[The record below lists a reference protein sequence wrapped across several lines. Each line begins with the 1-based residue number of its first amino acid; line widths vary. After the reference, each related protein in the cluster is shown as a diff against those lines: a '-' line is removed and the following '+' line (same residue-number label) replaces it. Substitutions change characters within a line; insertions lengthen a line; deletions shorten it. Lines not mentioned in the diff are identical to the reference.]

1 MGVRELILVRHG
13 ESTANVA
20 ATQAERNGADRVDAP
35 LRDADVP
42 LSDTGRR
49 QAEALAVWLRSL
61 ADEQFPQAAWCSP
74 YLRAADTASI
84 ALTDQRMSLAPRADE
99 RLRDRELGI
108 LDTYT
113 HRGVVSHYPRE
124 DARRTR
130 LGKFYYRPPGGESW
144 ADVALRLRS
153 LLADLDRECDGER
166 VLIVAHDA
174 IIMNLRYICERLS
187 ERELL
192 ELARTEPVL
201 NAAVTILRRPSG
213 TGEWSLGIH
222 NSVEHLKSLNA
233 PVTAHTGDRDV
244 EPR

>member
-1 MGVRELILVRHG
+1 MGARELILIRHG

-20 ATQAERNGADRVDAP
+20 ATTAERTGADRVDAP

-42 LSDTGRR
+42 LTEVGRR
-49 QAEALAVWLRSL
+49 QAAALALWLRGL
-61 ADEQFPQAAWCSP
+61 PDDEFPSVAFSSP
-74 YLRAADTASI
+74 YLRAAETASV
-84 ALTDQRMSLAPRADE
+84 ATAEQRMPLPPRTDE

-113 HRGVVSHYPRE
+113 HKGVVSHFPRE

-153 LLADLDRECDGER
+153 LMAELDRDFDGAR
-166 VLIVAHDA
+166 VLVVAHDA
-174 IIMNLRYICERLS
+174 IILNLRYVCEQLS
-187 ERELL
+187 EQQLL
-192 ELARTEPVL
+192 DVARDEPVL
-201 NAAVTILRRPSG
+201 NAAVTVLVRPSG
-213 TGEWSLGIH
+213 EGTWSLGVH
-222 NSVEHLKSLNA
+222 NSVEHLKTLDA
-233 PVTAHTGDRDV
+233 PITAHTGDRDV

>member
-42 LSDTGRR
+42 LTETGTR
-49 QAEALAVWLRSL
+49 QAEAVAVWLRSL
-61 ADEQFPQAAWCSP
+61 PDESFPEAALCSP
-74 YLRAADTASI
+74 YLRAADTTSI
-84 ALTDQRMSLAPRADE
+84 AVSEQRMPLPPRADE

-153 LLADLDRECDGER
+153 LLADLDRDFDGAR
-166 VLIVAHDA
+166 LLIVAHDA
-174 IIMNLRYICERLS
+174 IIMNLRYVCEQLT
-187 ERELL
+187 ERRLL
-192 ELARTEPVL
+192 ELARNEPLL
-201 NAAVTILRRPSG
+201 NASVTVLERPSG
-213 TGEWSLGIH
+213 EGVWSLGVH
-222 NSVEHLKSLNA
+222 NSVEHLRELDA